1 MRKLVREDLGLES
14 RMIVQRPLLTPDA
27 QETRK
32 ERRQKLISKLK
43 ASQPHQVRIFSDE
56 KIFTVDVAVN
66 RRNSHYL
73 MDLPVADMDPDVC
86 ISPKSKAPLKQMVLG
101 VIGSN
106 GQKCP
111 IVFVGAGERV
121 NANIYQDLLQKH
133 AVPWI
138 QRAYPNGNVF
148 QQDSAP
154 AHIAQTT

>member
-1 MRKLVREDLGLES
+1 MA
-14 RMIVQRPLLTPDA
+14 I
-27 QETRK
+27 
-32 ERRQKLISKLK
+32 
-43 ASQPHQVRIFSDE
+43 
-56 KIFTVDVAVN
+56 N
-66 RRNSHYL
+66 RRNSRYL

-86 ISPKSKAPLKQMVLG
+86 ISPKYKAPLKQMVLG

-121 NANIYQDLLQKH
+121 NADIYQDLLQKH